1 MEFFDKKQDVLD
13 IELTSYGKQ
22 LLSRGLFKPAYYSFS
37 DDGVMYDA
45 KWMSGSTIQEQQS
58 QVEPRIQEETPRMK
72 TQTRKVGAERG
83 IFNYTQPGFFGPR
96 PVVSNIRDL
105 FEVFDQQELMET
117 ILQLG
122 PQLHPQFAESEK
134 LLENVLGTKSYFNDF
149 NPAWNALFYN
159 GNISS
164 TTKYYK
170 KNDITTLV
178 PQLNCTLEDTVYK
191 MDNTL
196 NPYVA
201 LPEVKNIQESLN
213 MSNEEFQEGIFNEH
227 HGGPFEEIV
236 DSYFQEF
243 NLSDGNIFIVKDFLF
258 FSLEEANVE
267 YTNDNFMIE
276 VFKVT
281 TKENAD
287 NGEEELQK
295 LSFSTDE
302 IPLIISVDE
311 EITPMLACSL
321 IGKDKTL
328 KDQNIYNTNVY
339 DCNDVDG
346 RGTLGTNKDPYGNLP
361 PVNVG
366 DIC

>member
-1 MEFFDKKQDVLD
+1 MEFFDKKQDVID

-22 LLSRGLFKPAYYSFS
+22 LLSRGIFKPAYYSFS

-58 QVEPRIQEETPRMK
+58 QVEPRIQEETPRLK

-83 IFNYTQPGFFGPR
+83 IFNYTQPGLVP
-96 PVVSNIRDL
+96 NIRDL
-105 FEVFDQQELMET
+105 FEVFEQQELMET

-134 LLENVLGTKSYFNDF
+134 LLENILGTKSYFNNF
-149 NPAWNALFYN
+149 NPAWSALFYN
-159 GNISS
+159 GTITS

-178 PQLNCTLEDTVYK
+178 PQLNCTLEDTIYK

-196 NPYVA
+196 NPYGA

-213 MSNEEFQEGIFNEH
+213 MSNSEFIANVFDHSHGDNPFDEVQET
-227 HGGPFEEIV
+227 
-236 DSYFQEF
+236 YFQEF
-243 NLSDGNIFIVKDFLF
+243 ILDDGNIFIIKDFLF
-258 FSLEEANVE
+258 LSLEEANVE

-281 TKENAD
+281 TTENAND
-287 NGEEELQK
+287 GEEELQK

-302 IPLIISVDE
+302 IPLLISVDE

-339 DCNDVDG
+339 DCNDVKVE
-346 RGTLGTNKDPYGNLP
+346 LGTNNDPYGNLP